1 MDKKSLALLGILFI
15 NSQNNQENANTH
27 LVQPLPFTKLEVQIP
42 EIKPQDNLEQKVKLH
57 QGEQCVIDIS
67 NHFIPEL
74 YSLSRDAEQY
84 FSTEGVLREP
94 FQRERFGIFSSFQ
107 HHQETVMHYAKAI
120 KIKGDQPQPLIEN
133 KSIVYTTPKTILKIS
148 SLETQLQNNQLS
160 QNKIRQLNKEL
171 EILKTQVE
179 TIKKVQQVL
188 QWEGFY
194 NEEIT
199 GVYNQATTNAV
210 MKYQRFQQKNP
221 HSGIYDGK
229 IDGRINPSTI
239 KLLNKDFKDQVLEGL
254 QRVLEERVFHAECN
268 GRYPYVIEQKKL
280 DQLVD
285 SAAEQLNLHTPEG
298 AQNFFSSEHEKAT
311 VYLDIPERYQQDSM
325 KLDIEVE
332 KWDSGRWERVRTRT
346 KLLLYT
352 SEDGQRV
359 NLFETSAVVGG
370 WGKLHGVKK
379 FFKTPEGEFYLK
391 NLIVLPHWNPPN
403 WSKEKYGEP
412 VTLPGPLNAFGMM
425 ATPLYFDAKP
435 QTDPFRG
442 WQEGDD
448 GYRIHL
454 TAWPSSVES
463 GYGVSHGCIRLHP
476 NMSRFFYFI
485 TRYTPHTIVLE
496 KEAEEKDKPER
507 EILKF
512 TERKGS
518 YIPFEPEHYISVR
531 TCKEKC
537 E

>member
-1 MDKKSLALLGILFI
+1 MDKKSLAFLGILFI
-15 NSQNNQENANTH
+15 NSQNNQDYANTL
-27 LVQPLPFTKLEVQIP
+27 LVQPLPLTKLEVQIP
-42 EIKPQDNLEQKVKLH
+42 EIKPQDNLEQKVKLP
-57 QGEQCVIDIS
+57 QGERCVIDIS

-74 YSLSRDAEQY
+74 FSLSRDAEQY
-84 FSTEGVLREP
+84 FSTKGVLRDP

-107 HHQETVMHYAKAI
+107 HHQETVMHYANAI
-120 KIKGDQPQPLIEN
+120 KLKGDQPQPLIEN
-133 KSIVYTTPKTILKIS
+133 KSIVYTTPKTIQKIS
-148 SLETQLQNNQLS
+148 SLETQLQNHQLTQKQIQQLS
-160 QNKIRQLNKEL
+160 QEL
-171 EILKTQVE
+171 ETLKTQVE
-179 TIKKVQQVL
+179 TIKKVQLVL
-188 QWEGFY
+188 HWEGFY

-199 GVYNQATTNAV
+199 GVYNQVTTNAV
-210 MKYQRFQQKNP
+210 IKYQRFQQKYL
-221 HSGIYDGK
+221 HYGGKTDGK
-229 IDGRINPSTI
+229 INPAII
-239 KLLNKDFKDQVLEGL
+239 KLLNKDFKDQALEGL

-268 GRYPYVIEQKKL
+268 GRYPYVIEQKQL
-280 DQLVD
+280 GQLVD
-285 SAAEQLNLHTPEG
+285 SAAEQLNLQTPEG
-298 AQNFFSSEHEKAT
+298 AQTFFSSEHKTTT
-311 VYLDIPERYQQDSM
+311 VYLDIPEQYQQDSM

-346 KLLLYT
+346 KLILYA

-359 NLFETSAVVGG
+359 NLFETTAVVGG

-379 FFKTPEGEFYLK
+379 FFKTPEGKFYLK
-391 NLIVLPHWNPPN
+391 SLIVLPHWNPPN

-425 ATPLYFDAKP
+425 ATPLYFNAKP

-476 NMSRFFYFI
+476 NMSRFFYLI
-485 TRYTPHTIVLE
+485 TRYTPHIMVLE
-496 KEAEEKDKPER
+496 KEEGEKDKIGR
-507 EILKF
+507 ETLKF

-537 E
+537 K